1 MNWLTI
7 KAKAALL
14 GAALL
19 SVLAF
24 FARLKYVEH
33 QRDKQKVRADIL
45 DARLHI
51 QRVQKKIVKE
61 ERDRL
66 LSEEE
71 SLSKELSKKGEEFEG
86 VDNLSDPN
94 NF

>member
-1 MNWLTI
+1 MSWLTI
-7 KAKAALL
+7 KAKLALI
-14 GAALL
+14 GAVLL
-19 SVLAF
+19 SVLAV
-24 FARLKYVEH
+24 FARLKLVEH

-51 QRVQKKIVKE
+51 QKVQKKIVKE